1 MSCYLWYSMTQL
13 AAESKTIYKIK
24 LDFNEKNVAFFAAT
38 QFNNRNTRKRC
49 EICSKLTM
57 ETPEVRW
64 L

>member
-1 MSCYLWYSMTQL
+1 MTQL

-57 ETPEVRW
+57 ETPEVR
-64 L
+64 